1 MGASGAISTSRAS
14 VIRILTRGGTMLP
27 LISGAVATKPLMR
40 STGHQSF
47 DTVCMTSAAFSVMTC
62 ISRSG
67 LECCCRDHA

>member
-1 MGASGAISTSRAS
+1 
-14 VIRILTRGGTMLP
+14 
-27 LISGAVATKPLMR
+27 MR